1 MSEKKQPEE
10 IDDEKGLYVI
20 SVAAELSGL
29 HPQTLRQYDRLGLVS
44 PSRTEGRNRRYSLRD
59 IASLRVVQ
67 RLVGEGINH
76 AGIKRI
82 IELENAM
89 ANMAIEVA
97 QLRIEVDAL
106 LAQNPAI
113 DIDKDLT
120 EQLQSK
126 KLQSKN
132 LLGKKKQEVIVY
144 EEEN

>member
-1 MSEKKQPEE
+1 MTDKHEPQE

-44 PSRTEGRNRRYSLRD
+44 PNRTEGRNRRYSLRD
-59 IASLRVVQ
+59 IASLRMVQ

-76 AGIKRI
+76 AGVKRI
-82 IELENAM
+82 IELETAM

-106 LAQNPAI
+106 LAQNPP
-113 DIDKDLT
+113 
-120 EQLQSK
+120 
-126 KLQSKN
+126 KN
-132 LLGKKKQEVIVY
+132 LKNKKQSELIVY

>member
-1 MSEKKQPEE
+1 MSDQSKNREPHE
-10 IDDEKGLYVI
+10 IDDEAGLYVI

-44 PSRTEGRNRRYSLRD
+44 PNRTEGRNRRYSLRD
-59 IASLRVVQ
+59 IASLRMVQ
-67 RLVGEGINH
+67 RLTGEGINH

-82 IELENAM
+82 IELETAM

-106 LAQNPAI
+106 LQDNPP
-113 DIDKDLT
+113 KTLPKKLT
-120 EQLQSK
+120 ERK
-126 KLQSKN
+126 KP
-132 LLGKKKQEVIVY
+132 GVIVY

>member
-1 MSEKKQPEE
+1 MSEKREPQE
-10 IDDEKGLYVI
+10 IDDETGLYVI

-44 PSRTEGRNRRYSLRD
+44 PDRTEGRNRRYSLRD
-59 IASLRVVQ
+59 IASLRMVQ

-82 IELENAM
+82 IELEAAM

-106 LAQNPAI
+106 IEDNPP
-113 DIDKDLT
+113 
-120 EQLQSK
+120 K
-126 KLQSKN
+126 KLK
-132 LLGKKKQEVIVY
+132 GKKNPEVIMY
-144 EEEN
+144 EEEK